1 MKIKYPKI
9 KELTPA
15 KKRKLQKEQ
24 DHLHSMDKA
33 VDRAAKRANKRE
45 NDYQAER
52 KTKKKAILHP
62 KRVVNEAKY
71 VGKRIGKG
79 LKKLFISND

>member
-15 KKRKLQKEQ
+15 QKRKLIKEQ
-24 DHLHSMDKA
+24 DMLREM
-33 VDRAAKRANKRE
+33 DRAADRGAKRARKRE
-45 NDYQAER
+45 NDYQAKR

-71 VGKRIGKG
+71 VGKQIGKG